1 MRLLKK
7 RYGLA
12 KLAFMDIDFDG
23 KGYITK
29 SDFDRC
35 VMGLNLPYSV
45 DQINQALGDDSMLT
59 QSDM

>member
-1 MRLLKK
+1 
-7 RYGLA
+7 
-12 KLAFMDIDFDG
+12 MDIDFDG

-45 DQINQALGDDSMLT
+45 DQINTALGDDSLLT
-59 QSDM
+59 QPDMQMDIKTFQSHFF